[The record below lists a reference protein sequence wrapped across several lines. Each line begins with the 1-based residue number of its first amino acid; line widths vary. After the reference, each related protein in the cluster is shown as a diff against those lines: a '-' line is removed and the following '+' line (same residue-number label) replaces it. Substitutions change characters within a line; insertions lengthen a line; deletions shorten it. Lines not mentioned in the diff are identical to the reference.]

1 MEIVDIE
8 KCILSQV
15 KSMREDNKLIS
26 EETSFKELEFDDID
40 FIELTIE
47 LEEAF
52 DIFLDEKEIEE
63 KGNSKKVAI
72 YVYEEIKKINSDLF
86 FNTSV

>member
-8 KCILSQV
+8 KCILNQV